1 MVLKGIQSMTGTYN
15 YWLVFVSLCVA
26 ILASYTSLDIVT
38 RITAAKGFVAKA
50 WLVGGACSMGL
61 GIWSMH
67 FVGMLAFRLPIPM
80 GYDVVLTLVSM
91 LIAVVMAGL
100 ALHVVG
106 RDTSSARNLSFGAL
120 VLGAGMCAMH
130 YTGMAAMQTY
140 PAVTYVPALFAAS
153 IVVAVGAAFSA
164 LRIAFTVREGS
175 SVSAYAKLSGAF
187 LMGCAIAG
195 THYTAMAA
203 AQFAPDTIYLTGPLV
218 DNSWLA
224 GMISASTSA
233 VLCITLGLS
242 IVDTRLVSKTAAIAA
257 SLKRANDE
265 LQRLALHDPL
275 TKLPNRSLLEDRIQQ
290 AIVHAGRGK
299 LRCAVLFLDLDRFKV
314 VNDSLGHV
322 TGDKLLRAVA
332 ARLQTL
338 VRAED
343 TVSRLGGDEFVVLAR
358 EVANV
363 EDAANIAAKILE
375 ALRERFRVE
384 EQELYVTP
392 SIGISVFPLHGDT
405 AQMLIARADA
415 AMYSAKQAGRNAF
428 QVFTPDMASFFPE
441 RVVLEN
447 ELRRAIGCGE
457 FELYYQPK
465 ANVADETIV
474 GVEALV
480 RWRHPQKGLLAPLDF
495 VPLAEETGLMGSLGN
510 WVIERACAQ
519 NKAWHDAG
527 LPYLRVAVNISATQ
541 FREKALLDTIRKAL
555 HDTELPAECLELE
568 ITEAIAMR
576 DPAEAIVILEKL
588 SQIGVQVA
596 LDDFGTGCSSLT
608 YLKRFPIDRLKIDRS
623 LIRDLPSDRDDAAI
637 VKAAIELAHN
647 LRLKVVAEGVESL
660 AQLEFLRALGCEEYQ
675 GYYKSCPLTSR
686 QFETSMRSSI
696 EDSAVA
702 AAVVSLPR

>member
-1 MVLKGIQSMTGTYN
+1 
-15 YWLVFVSLCVA
+15 
-26 ILASYTSLDIVT
+26 
-38 RITAAKGFVAKA
+38 
-50 WLVGGACSMGL
+50 
-61 GIWSMH
+61 
-67 FVGMLAFRLPIPM
+67 
-80 GYDVVLTLVSM
+80 
-91 LIAVVMAGL
+91 
-100 ALHVVG
+100 
-106 RDTSSARNLSFGAL
+106 
-120 VLGAGMCAMH
+120 
-130 YTGMAAMQTY
+130 
-140 PAVTYVPALFAAS
+140 
-153 IVVAVGAAFSA
+153 
-164 LRIAFTVREGS
+164 
-175 SVSAYAKLSGAF
+175 
-187 LMGCAIAG
+187 
-195 THYTAMAA
+195 
-203 AQFAPDTIYLTGPLV
+203 
-218 DNSWLA
+218 
-224 GMISASTSA
+224 
-233 VLCITLGLS
+233 
-242 IVDTRLVSKTAAIAA
+242 
-257 SLKRANDE
+257 
-265 LQRLALHDPL
+265 
-275 TKLPNRSLLEDRIQQ
+275 
-290 AIVHAGRGK
+290 
-299 LRCAVLFLDLDRFKV
+299 VLFLDLDRFKV

-343 TVSRLGGDEFVVLAR
+343 TVSRHGGDEFVVLLR

-363 EDAANIAAKILE
+363 EDAANIASKILE
-375 ALRERFRVE
+375 ALRARFRVE

-447 ELRRAIGCGE
+447 ELRRAISCGE

-480 RWRHPQKGLLAPLDF
+480 RWRHPQKGLLSPLDF
-495 VPLAEETGLMGSLGN
+495 VPLAEETGLMASLGN
-510 WVIERACAQ
+510 WVIERACVQ

-527 LPYLRVAVNISATQ
+527 LPYLRVAVNVSATQ

-576 DPAEAIVILEKL
+576 DPAEAIVTLEKL

-623 LIRDLPSDRDDAAI
+623 LIRDLPGDRDDAAI

-675 GYYKSCPLTSR
+675 GYYKSCPLTAQ
-686 QFETSMRSSI
+686 QFEAGMLSSM
-696 EDSAVA
+696 EESAVA
-702 AAVVSLPR
+702 AAVASLPR